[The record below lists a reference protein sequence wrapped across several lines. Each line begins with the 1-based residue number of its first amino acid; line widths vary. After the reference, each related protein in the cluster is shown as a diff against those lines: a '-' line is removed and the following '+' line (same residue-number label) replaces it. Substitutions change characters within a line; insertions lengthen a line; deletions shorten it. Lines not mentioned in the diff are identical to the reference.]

1 MKSGSKGAVPLSK
14 IYSSD
19 IGGINEEQRKLR
31 ISLEREQVQTTLRA
45 IFKRSLREL
54 PHVTKLSK
62 SKEYLNIMEHSRRK
76 AASPSPQN
84 DDFSSLEARPG
95 PRTRPHRE
103 ESGLNSTK
111 FSFKLE
117 QQRSSEAPRRAVGRF
132 NPLVDDKRLSRES
145 VFMQSISKHS
155 EKGGPS
161 ATESPLKEHSLAG
174 GSVCLRDILVQNDKS
189 FPGLQDRGAIVDLGY
204 SFDGSINITS
214 EEFAPR
220 RKIKK

>member
-19 IGGINEEQRKLR
+19 IGDINEEQRKLR

-62 SKEYLNIMEHSRRK
+62 SKEYLNIMDHSRRK

-117 QQRSSEAPRRAVGRF
+117 Q
-132 NPLVDDKRLSRES
+132 
-145 VFMQSISKHS
+145 
-155 EKGGPS
+155 
-161 ATESPLKEHSLAG
+161 
-174 GSVCLRDILVQNDKS
+174 
-189 FPGLQDRGAIVDLGY
+189 
-204 SFDGSINITS
+204 
-214 EEFAPR
+214 
-220 RKIKK
+220 